1 MPGVMYVI
9 VKVISGLSSKFGT
22 HDGTVVLTP
31 YTTVDITDELVE
43 TVNSTLGEWGE
54 VVYSRCVRGS
64 VWTQYRSCDSAMH
77 VLGRMVS
84 AGGVQWQVYPH
95 HKDWSTSLS
104 EELSLVKLSIKP
116 EKKQV
121 NQAPVRK
128 APPRPT
134 APPSRPSAPPTRT
147 PGQGQ
152 NGGRTDPPKAIRPAP
167 APPGGADTDSD
178 FFSSSPVTSVASTV
192 SNYSLACL
200 TWPEEESQD
209 LPQQSVNYVYQPP
222 PVPTRTS
229 RSCFSQ
235 PSLSTEPPNFPPPS
249 PSPEPPAF
257 FPPSL
262 SDEPPPFSPPSLP
275 PDASLIQFSPHSLT
289 STSAAP
295 PSEPPPAPPSV
306 PVRLLPP
313 PPVPRRR

>member
-1 MPGVMYVI
+1 M
-9 VKVISGLSSKFGT
+9 
-22 HDGTVVLTP
+22 
-31 YTTVDITDELVE
+31 
-43 TVNSTLGEWGE
+43 
-54 VVYSRCVRGS
+54 
-64 VWTQYRSCDSAMH
+64 
-77 VLGRMVS
+77 
-84 AGGVQWQVYPH
+84 
-95 HKDWSTSLS
+95 S

-116 EKKQV
+116 EKKQSI
-121 NQAPVRK
+121 QAPVRK

-134 APPSRPSAPPTRT
+134 APPSRPSAPATRT

-200 TWPEEESQD
+200 TWPEEDSQD

-222 PVPTRTS
+222 PVPTRAS

-257 FPPSL
+257 FLPSPF
-262 SDEPPPFSPPSLP
+262 DEPPPFSPPSLP
-275 PDASLIQFSPHSLT
+275 PDASLIQFSPQSLT

-313 PPVPRRR
+313 PTVPRRR